1 MILKLCVDSV
11 CILSA
16 HFFAKVRS
24 HVNDSDSSFLQVTTT
39 AGNREEADRI
49 ATTMVDR
56 RLAACVQIVGPIRSV
71 YRWEGQIEHSEEWL
85 CQIKT
90 TREQYAAVEAAI
102 REVHSY
108 DCPEIIAMPIV
119 EGSAAYLRWL
129 AEQTS

>member
-1 MILKLCVDSV
+1 MPE
-11 CILSA
+11 
-16 HFFAKVRS
+16 
-24 HVNDSDSSFLQVTTT
+24 FLQVTTT
-39 AGNREEADRI
+39 AGSREEADRI
-49 ATTMVDR
+49 ATTLVDR

-108 DCPEIIAMPIV
+108 DCPEIIATPIV
-119 EGSAAYLRWL
+119 AGSEAYLQWL
-129 AEQTS
+129 TDNVGEMAE

>member
-1 MILKLCVDSV
+1 
-11 CILSA
+11 
-16 HFFAKVRS
+16 
-24 HVNDSDSSFLQVTTT
+24 VNDLDPSFLQIITT

-49 ATTMVDR
+49 ATTLVDR

-90 TREQYAAVEAAI
+90 TREQYGAVEAAI

-108 DCPEIIAMPIV
+108 DCPEIIATQIIA
-119 EGSAAYLRWL
+119 GSAGYLQWL
-129 AEQTS
+129 AENVADA